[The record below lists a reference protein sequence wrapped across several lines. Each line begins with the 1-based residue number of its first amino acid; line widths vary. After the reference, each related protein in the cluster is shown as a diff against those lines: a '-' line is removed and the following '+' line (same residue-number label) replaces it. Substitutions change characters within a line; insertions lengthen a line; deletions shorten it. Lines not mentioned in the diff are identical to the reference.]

1 MTMTPTSIDRAG
13 RAAIEAHGLRMR
25 FGDVVALDGLDL
37 EVPAGTVFGLLGP
50 NGAGKTTLIRILATL
65 QAPTV
70 GHASV
75 LGHDVAAASLAVRR
89 RVGLAGQF
97 ATVDEELTGRENLE
111 MVGRLSRLSRVAARG
126 RADELLERFALT
138 EAADRRAGAYSGGMR
153 RRLDLAAG
161 VVGRPPVVRLDEPTT
176 GLDPRSRQELWSLV
190 AELGD
195 DGTTVLLTTQDL
207 EEADR
212 LARRVAVIHHGRIVA
227 EGLPSELKAS
237 VGSSVL
243 SVRVDAAGTRRA
255 AVLLADLSTADTPLV
270 NAADGEIRV
279 PVTGS
284 EAAAEALRRL
294 DRERLA
300 VTSLELERPSLDD
313 VFLHLTGHTADRK
326 ATEEAMS
333 G

>member
-1 MTMTPTSIDRAG
+1 
-13 RAAIEAHGLRMR
+13 
-25 FGDVVALDGLDL
+25 
-37 EVPAGTVFGLLGP
+37 
-50 NGAGKTTLIRILATL
+50 LA
-65 QAPTV
+65 
-70 GHASV
+70 
-75 LGHDVAAASLAVRR
+75 
-89 RVGLAGQF
+89 
-97 ATVDEELTGRENLE
+97 
-111 MVGRLSRLSRVAARG
+111 
-126 RADELLERFALT
+126 
-138 EAADRRAGAYSGGMR
+138 
-153 RRLDLAAG
+153 
-161 VVGRPPVVRLDEPTT
+161 
-176 GLDPRSRQELWSLV
+176 
-190 AELGD
+190 
-195 DGTTVLLTTQDL
+195 TVLLTTQYL

-212 LARRVAVIHHGRIVA
+212 LARRVAVIDHGRIVA

-255 AVLLADLSTADTPLV
+255 AILLADLSTGDTPLV

-326 ATEEAMS
+326 ASEEVMS